1 MELSQISQTTAPF
14 WPGVVGCPAFAAK
27 ELLPIAVIAFVV
39 AGVTGLTDREGLFN
53 RLDVLVRGK
62 GVMEM
67 LGCWLVLVLL
77 TVGVVELWIVSPLV
91 FTKPGS
97 KLMELVLEAFFSLS
111 IALAPADWFLDTFD
125 GKTDIEDPCPC
136 NSWKDLA
143 IA

>member
-77 TVGVVELWIVSPLV
+77 TVGVVEL
-91 FTKPGS
+91 
-97 KLMELVLEAFFSLS
+97 
-111 IALAPADWFLDTFD
+111 
-125 GKTDIEDPCPC
+125 
-136 NSWKDLA
+136 
-143 IA
+143 